1 MLKLNFPDCDIKV
14 KLKQNKP
21 HVFDVVRKKWIRLT
35 HEEWV
40 RTHCIQFLNLQKN
53 FPLSLLRIEQQ
64 FNVFDRQKRFD
75 LIACNSKQ
83 EPLVLV
89 ECKSPEVKIRQNT
102 FDQLSRYNL
111 VLKSPYSMITNGLNH
126 YFYTVNFDN
135 QSFKFIKELPN
146 YNELK

>member
-1 MLKLNFPDCDIKV
+1 MFDI
-14 KLKQNKP
+14 
-21 HVFDVVRKKWIRLT
+21 VRKKWIRLT
-35 HEEWV
+35 NEEWV

-64 FNVFDRQKRFD
+64 FNVYDRQKRFH

-102 FDQLSRYNL
+102 FYQLSRYNL
-111 VLKSPYSMITNGLNH
+111 VLKSPYSMITCLL
-126 YFYTVNFDN
+126 YTSDAAD
-135 QSFKFIKELPN
+135 E
-146 YNELK
+146 

>member
-21 HVFDVVRKKWIRLT
+21 YVFDVVRKKWIRLT
-35 HEEWV
+35 PEEWV
-40 RTHCIQFLNLQKN
+40 RTHCIQFLNQQKN
-53 FPLSLLRIEQQ
+53 FPISLLRIEQQ

-102 FDQLSRYNL
+102 FDQLSRYNV

-135 QSFKFIKELPN
+135 QSFQFIEELPN